1 MVRSKHVILTVF
13 VVIVGILAGVYCFQ
27 TEGKKIKKQFK
38 LLSKWASKD
47 HDENNFTMAGK
58 ARSIGTLFAENCT
71 IDAHIASL
79 SGSYTRQGI
88 CGLAARARL
97 PFSRLS
103 VRFYDLHIE
112 FSEKKTARV
121 TVTAQA
127 SGTLKQGDVL
137 DDTLEIECSLR
148 KSDDKWLFTAIEVV
162 EVLEK

>member
-1 MVRSKHVILTVF
+1 MVRSKYVTLTLF

-27 TEGKKIKKQFK
+27 SEGKKIKKQFK
-38 LLSKWASKD
+38 LLSKRASKD
-47 HDENNFTMAGK
+47 HDENNFTMARK
-58 ARSIGTLFAENCT
+58 ARDISKLFAEQCELR
-71 IDAHIASL
+71 AHITSI
-79 SGSYTRQGI
+79 SGSHTRQEI
-88 CGLAARARL
+88 SGLAARARL

-127 SGTLKQGDVL
+127 SGTLRQGELVE
-137 DDTLEIECSLR
+137 DTLELECSLQ
-148 KSDDKWLFTAIEVV
+148 KHDDKWLFTGIEVV

>member
-1 MVRSKHVILTVF
+1 MVKGKHVILTLF
-13 VVIVGILAGVYCFQ
+13 VVVVGILAGVYCFQ

-38 LLSKWASKD
+38 LLSKRASKD

-58 ARSIGTLFAENCT
+58 VRGIGTLFAENCT
-71 IDAHIASL
+71 IDAHISSL
-79 SGSYTRQGI
+79 SGSYTRQEI
-88 CGLAARARL
+88 SGLAARARL

-112 FSEKKTARV
+112 FSEEKTARV

-127 SGTLKQGDVL
+127 SGTLRQGELVE
-137 DDTLEIECSLR
+137 DTLELECSVQ
-148 KSDDKWLFTAIEVV
+148 KHDDKWLFTAIEVV

>member
-1 MVRSKHVILTVF
+1 MVRSKHVTLTLF

-27 TEGKKIKKQFK
+27 SEGKKIKKQFK
-38 LLSKWASKD
+38 LLSKRALKD

-71 IDAHIASL
+71 IDTHIASL
-79 SGSYTRQGI
+79 SGSYTRQEI
-88 CGLAARARL
+88 SGLAARARL

-112 FSEKKTARV
+112 FSEQKTASV

-127 SGTLKQGDVL
+127 SGKLKRGDVL